1 MNPPPAGDALPA
13 FDFLSEF
20 LPVPNFGES
29 FRFDRLFNF
38 DDAGDSPLVGGY
50 YDDDSC
56 SFSVESYVRNGR
68 RRHRRRKKRRAN
80 RVYRKQSVLLSP
92 WYVNFLRPG
101 VTRDL
106 THELSSSDRF
116 GEFRSLFRM
125 KLEKVEELTN
135 ILIQR
140 GYIVEPRSLRF
151 RDEFR
156 ERSELLVLTALYRLG
171 SGNSYRHCRSNTYI
185 SVSEIR
191 KFFNLFLDAIFEMRD
206 DYVYLPRDITEL
218 RHLMRDYD
226 EQGLPGCTGSMDVVH
241 VKWSRCPTG
250 DHNRAKGKAG
260 YPTIGFECIT
270 NFRRRIIG
278 VFGPQFGTRN
288 DKEIVKVDSNVHLI
302 RTGWFKDVRWSYYNE
317 HGHVLFDRGVYV
329 ICDNGYHRWPTSIC
343 PYERAESSTFEGHF
357 STNLEGVRKDVECT
371 FGILKK
377 RWRILNNGLE
387 YRDMKVCEKIFV
399 ACCCLHNFLLEE
411 KEISAPKVGR
421 GRPIGNDGV
430 FLDGH
435 TERQGLVSESGL
447 SIQFGKRRTLL
458 ANHLKVFRTLGQTDS
473 EAW

>member
-1 MNPPPAGDALPA
+1 MDPPPAGNALPA

-20 LPVPNFGES
+20 LPAPDFGES
-29 FRFDRLFNF
+29 FRFDTLF
-38 DDAGDSPLVGGY
+38 DLDEPDESPLVGGY
-50 YDDDSC
+50 DDESC
-56 SFSVESYVRNGR
+56 SFSIETYVRNGR
-68 RRHRRRKKRRAN
+68 LSHRRRRKRRGS
-80 RVYRKQSVLLSP
+80 RMYRKESVLLSP

-101 VTRDL
+101 VTREL

-135 ILIQR
+135 IL
-140 GYIVEPRSLRF
+140 VERDFITVPRSLKF
-151 RDEFR
+151 RHEFR
-156 ERSELLVLTALYRLG
+156 ERSELLVMTALFRLG
-171 SGNSYRHCRSNTYI
+171 NGNSYRQCRSNTYI

-191 KFFNLFLDAIFEMRD
+191 KFFIIFLNAIVAMKDE
-206 DYVYLPRDITEL
+206 YIYLPRNISEL
-218 RHLMRDYD
+218 RKLTRDYE

-250 DHNRAKGKAG
+250 DQNRAKGKAG

-278 VFGPQFGTRN
+278 IFGPQFGTRN

-302 RTGWFKDVRWSYYNE
+302 RTGWYKDVRWSYYNE
-317 HGHVLFDRGVYV
+317 HGDLLYDRGVYF
-329 ICDNGYHRWPTSIC
+329 ICDNGYLRWPSSIC
-343 PYERAESSTFEGHF
+343 PYERDDSNTLEGYF

-387 YRDMKVCEKIFV
+387 YRDMRVCEKIFV
-399 ACCCLHNFLLEE
+399 ACCWLHNFLLEE
-411 KEISAPKVGR
+411 NEIGYHKVGR
-421 GRPIGNDGV
+421 GTPIGNDGV

-435 TERQGLVSESGL
+435 TELPATTSETGL
-447 SIQFGKRRTLL
+447 SVQFGKRRKLL
-458 ANHLKVFRTLGQTDS
+458 ATHLKVFRNMDKTDPLDL
-473 EAW
+473 W